1 MERLYKEARESL
13 VVGAMPEKGWRVN
26 VEEVEEVEE
35 VGDWVDEKG
44 KKQEKKV
51 NYLEEL

>member
-1 MERLYKEARESL
+1 LERLYKEARESL

-26 VEEVEEVEE
+26 VEEV
-35 VGDWVDEKG
+35 GDWVDEKG